1 LDVMSKKKSP
11 TIAEPW
17 PPVLTADEAA
27 GIIRRSTKTV
37 QRYVSK
43 GVIKGLDAPGPYLI
57 SSDALR
63 AFIRGDKEPQR

>member
-1 LDVMSKKKSP
+1 MKKKSP
-11 TIAEPW
+11 SIAEPW

-27 GIIRRSTKTV
+27 GVLRRSKKTV
-37 QRYVSK
+37 QRYVAR
-43 GVIKGLDAPGPYLI
+43 GLIRELDAPGPYLI